1 MIVMTSLEITLTLA
15 LIAIGIIL
23 IINQYLV
30 SRYRIRIKI
39 GEGEY
44 LLYDSMENP
53 ELDKMVKAYNKCIE
67 EKIKELKN
75 N

>member
-1 MIVMTSLEITLTLA
+1 MTSLEITLTLA